1 MPDPEV
7 AVPLPRVQ
15 LDQDVGG
22 GSGGGLGLLFPVS
35 ASASVVPPFQDVLGD
50 VFGAEAQ
57 GAQAGVGVVVVGG
70 GEAPREEEL
79 LVVVGALEGELE
91 RGGGLL
97 MFVIFGAKQ
106 GY

>member
-1 MPDPEV
+1 MPDAEV

-22 GSGGGLGLLFPVS
+22 GGLGLGLGLGLLSPV
-35 ASASVVPPFQDVLGD
+35 AFSVLLVPPFQGVLGD

-57 GAQAGVGVVVVGG
+57 GAQAGVGVVDVGG

-91 RGGGLL
+91 GGGGVL
-97 MFVIFGAKQ
+97 MLFLG
-106 GY
+106 G